1 MIRQFD
7 VFPNP
12 LRAGR
17 EDRPYVIAIQHPF
30 FDDQP
35 TRVVVPLVL
44 ASAIRPQGRLNP
56 AVTVQR
62 TNLYFS
68 PTEMF
73 SIPLRLLRA
82 SVTNLGADRDRL
94 LAAIDLV
101 FTGI

>member
-12 LRAGR
+12 LKGGGR
-17 EDRPYVIAIQHPF
+17 DRPYVIVIQHPF

-35 TRVVVPLVL
+35 TRIVVPLVVV
-44 ASAIRPQGRLNP
+44 SAIRPQLRLNP
-56 AVTVQR
+56 TVTVQR
-62 TNLYFS
+62 TTLYFS

-73 SIPLRLLRA
+73 SLSHRMLRD
-82 SVTNLGADRDRL
+82 SVANLEADRDKL